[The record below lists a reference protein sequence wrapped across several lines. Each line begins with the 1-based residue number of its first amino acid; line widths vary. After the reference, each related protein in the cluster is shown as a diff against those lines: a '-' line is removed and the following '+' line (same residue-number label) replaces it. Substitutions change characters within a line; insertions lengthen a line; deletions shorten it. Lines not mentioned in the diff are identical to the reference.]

1 MDIVSSLVYLVDRVD
16 SSRGDRVHC
25 ARMIK
30 YTEAL
35 DWAKVPEDVLQLVSR
50 TESRYE
56 VPVKL
61 VSIAKRDE
69 KLWLCLQWDGIFDE
83 RDWTWSSLEGS
94 FEDVLKTVTKLLKK
108 NRGTDLAHQAVAKLG
123 IFI

>member
-1 MDIVSSLVYLVDRVD
+1 MDTVSSLVYLVVRMD

-25 ARMIK
+25 ARRIK

-35 DWAKVPEDVLQLVSR
+35 DLAKVLEDVLQLAGR
-50 TESRYE
+50 TESHYE

-61 VSIAKRDE
+61 VSIAKRDD
-69 KLWLCLQWDGIFDE
+69 KLWVCLQWDVISDE

-94 FEDVLKTVTKLLKK
+94 FEGVLKMVTKLLKK
-108 NRGTDLAHQAVAKLG
+108 TRGTDLAHQAVNKLD
-123 IFI
+123 IVI